1 MRDAMPVFES
11 DVTTTPAGIEPAVT
25 GPAKD
30 SIWLEYEK
38 FYKTR
43 ALAVQ
48 ELEKRVK
55 KAIAPFSSNL
65 RVTGRVKSFKSFKR
79 KYIRHLQNDP
89 GTVPP
94 QITDL
99 IGIRIICTFL
109 EDLDEVE
116 KNLKKEFKTIEVQR
130 KGREHTFR
138 EFGYESIH
146 LLIEIPEDIAKESG
160 GKTAEIQ
167 IRTILQ
173 DALAEVEHELIY
185 KPEFYPVDT
194 PMKRKLAAINASLSL
209 ADTIFQEIRTHQK
222 KLNGEL
228 GKRRLSFFKKIEGST
243 DDILFSGFKAPLEDR
258 FASEDRFVPEERF
271 VPEAKR
277 EEIRQY
283 PSDASIDD
291 LLLAALTAHNEER
304 FTEAIAV
311 YTRIL
316 DIKTI
321 DTAVRSVILNHRG
334 MAFFARSNYEEA
346 VADFAEALRLDPK
359 SYKAVYYEG
368 IVYSVLQR
376 YSQALEAFNISL
388 EINPYQ
394 PYCLFRRA
402 QAYFHLEDYPKALAD
417 CETALS
423 QEPIEAIGKLKEL
436 VLAKLKL

>member
-1 MRDAMPVFES
+1 MPVSES
-11 DVTTTPAGIEPAVT
+11 DVTTTAASSEDAAS
-25 GPAKD
+25 GPAND

-38 FYKTR
+38 FYKSR
-43 ALAVQ
+43 ALTVQ

-55 KAIAPFSSNL
+55 KAIAPFSSSL

-79 KYIRHLQNDP
+79 KYIRYFQNAP
-89 GTVPP
+89 GVAPP
-94 QITDL
+94 PITDL

-116 KNLKKEFKTIEVQR
+116 KNIKKEFKTIEVDR

-146 LLIEIPEDIAKESG
+146 LLIEIPEDIANEGSG
-160 GKTAEIQ
+160 GTAEIQ

-173 DALAEVEHELIY
+173 DAWAEVEHELIY
-185 KPEFYPVDT
+185 KPEFYPVDA

-209 ADTIFQEIRTHQK
+209 ADTIFQEIRTHQRR
-222 KLNGEL
+222 LNGEL
-228 GKRRLSFFKKIEGST
+228 GKRRLSFFKKIEEST
-243 DDILFSGFKAPLEDR
+243 DDILLSGAKE
-258 FASEDRFVPEERF
+258 SVEEKIIPEE
-271 VPEAKR
+271 KG

-283 PSDASIDD
+283 PSDATIDD
-291 LLLAALTAHNEER
+291 LLLAGLTAHNEER
-304 FTEAIAV
+304 FAEAVAV

-316 DIKTI
+316 DMKTI
-321 DTAVRSVILNHRG
+321 DTSVRSVILNHRG

-346 VADFAEALRLDPK
+346 IADFAEALKLNPK
-359 SYKAVYYEG
+359 SYKAVYYKG
-368 IVYSVLQR
+368 IVYSVLRR
-376 YSQALEAFNISL
+376 YPQALEAFNSSL

-402 QAYFHLEDYPKALAD
+402 QAYFHLEDYPSALAD
-417 CETALS
+417 CETALL

-436 VLAKLKL
+436 ILAKLKM

>member
-1 MRDAMPVFES
+1 MPVFET
-11 DVTTTPAGIEPAVT
+11 DVTTHPT
-25 GPAKD
+25 GPGPDIPSPTND

-55 KAIAPFSSNL
+55 KAIAPFSSGL

-79 KYIRHLQNDP
+79 KYIRLLQNNKD
-89 GTVPP
+89 TAPP

-116 KNLKKEFKTIEVQR
+116 KKIRKEFRIVEVER
-130 KGREHTFR
+130 KGREHTFK

-146 LLIEIPEDIAKESG
+146 LLIDIPDDIAKEGG

-173 DALAEVEHELIY
+173 DAWAEVEHELIY
-185 KPEFYPVDT
+185 KPEFYPVDA

-209 ADTIFQEIRTHQK
+209 ADTIFQEIRAHQRR
-222 KLNGEL
+222 LNGEL
-228 GKRRLSFFKKIEGST
+228 GKRRRSFFRKIEEST
-243 DDILFSGFKAPLEDR
+243 DDVLLSGVKVQEKQ
-258 FASEDRFVPEERF
+258 FVQEE
-271 VPEAKR
+271 KG

-304 FTEAIAV
+304 FAEAIAV

-316 DIKTI
+316 DLQTI
-321 DTAVRSVILNHRG
+321 DMAVRSIILNHRG
-334 MAFFARSNYEEA
+334 MAYFARSNYEEA
-346 VADFAEALRLDPK
+346 VADFAEALKLNPEA
-359 SYKAVYYEG
+359 YKAVYYEG
-368 IVYSVLQR
+368 IVYSVLQH
-376 YSQALEAFNISL
+376 YLQALDAFNRSL

-402 QAYFHLEDYPKALAD
+402 QTYFHLEDYPEALAD
-417 CETALS
+417 CEKALS
-423 QEPIEAIGKLKEL
+423 QEPIEAIAKLKEL
-436 VLAKLKL
+436 VLEKLKM

>member
-1 MRDAMPVFES
+1 MRDAMPVANSSEITALADFEVEPVAS
-11 DVTTTPAGIEPAVT
+11 TPAR
-25 GPAKD
+25 D
-30 SIWLEYEK
+30 SIWAEYEK

-43 ALAVQ
+43 ALTVQ
-48 ELEKRVK
+48 ELERRVK
-55 KAIAPFSSNL
+55 KAVSPFSSGL

-79 KYIRHLQNDP
+79 KYIRNLQNDSS
-89 GTVPP
+89 VVHP

-99 IGIRIICTFL
+99 IGIRIICTFI
-109 EDLDEVE
+109 EDVDEVE
-116 KNLKKEFKTIEVQR
+116 KIIKKEFNAIEVER

-138 EFGYESIH
+138 EFGYKSTH
-146 LLIEIPEDIAKESG
+146 LLIEIPEDIAKEG
-160 GKTAEIQ
+160 GCKTAEIQ
-167 IRTILQ
+167 VRTILQ
-173 DALAEVEHELIY
+173 DAWAEVEHELIY

-209 ADTIFQEIRTHQK
+209 ADTIFQEIRTHQR

-228 GKRRLSFFKKIEGST
+228 GKRRRSFFKKIEEST
-243 DDILFSGFKAPLEDR
+243 DDILLSDARAPLE
-258 FASEDRFVPEERF
+258 EKPVPEEKDDEKL
-271 VPEAKR
+271 P
-277 EEIRQY
+277 Y
-283 PSDASIDD
+283 PSDATIDD
-291 LLLAALTAHNEER
+291 LLLAALTAHNKEQ
-304 FTEAIAV
+304 FTEAVNV

-316 DIKTI
+316 DMKTI
-321 DTAVRSVILNHRG
+321 DTSVRSIILNHRG

-346 VADFAEALRLDPK
+346 VADFSEALKLDPK

-376 YSQALEAFNISL
+376 YSQALEAFNKSI

-436 VLAKLKL
+436 VLDKLKL

>member
-1 MRDAMPVFES
+1 MPVTKS
-11 DVTTTPAGIEPAVT
+11 GLTATPVDPEPIIPD
-25 GPAKD
+25 PAND

-38 FYKTR
+38 FYKIR
-43 ALAVQ
+43 AITVQ

-55 KAIAPFSSNL
+55 KAVIPFSSNL
-65 RVTGRVKSFKSFKR
+65 RITGRVKSFKSFKR
-79 KYIRHLQNDP
+79 KYIRLLQNNPDNA
-89 GTVPP
+89 PP

-99 IGIRIICTFL
+99 IGIRIICTFI

-116 KNLKKEFKTIEVQR
+116 KNIKKEFKTIEVER
-130 KGREHTFR
+130 KGREHTYR

-146 LLIEIPEDIAKESG
+146 LLIEIPEDIAKNGG

-167 IRTILQ
+167 VRTILQ
-173 DALAEVEHELIY
+173 DAWAEVEHELIY

-209 ADTIFQEIRTHQK
+209 ADTIFQEIRTHQRR
-222 KLNGEL
+222 LNGEL
-228 GKRRLSFFKKIEGST
+228 GKRRRSFFRKIEEST
-243 DDILFSGFKAPLEDR
+243 DDILLSGVKPLQE
-258 FASEDRFVPEERF
+258 ELFVPEE
-271 VPEAKR
+271 KG
-277 EEIRQY
+277 EELRKY

-304 FTEAIAV
+304 FVEAIAV

-316 DIKTI
+316 DMKTL
-321 DTAVRSVILNHRG
+321 DTAVRSIILNHRG

-346 VADFAEALRLDPK
+346 AADFAEALDLNPK
-359 SYKAVYYEG
+359 AYKAVYYEG

-376 YSQALEAFNISL
+376 YSQALDAFNRSL

-402 QAYFHLEDYPKALAD
+402 QTYFHLEDYPKALAD
-417 CETALS
+417 CEKALS

-436 VLAKLKL
+436 VIAKLKF

>member
-1 MRDAMPVFES
+1 MPALKS
-11 DVTTTPAGIEPAVT
+11 DMTITPVGLEGDVS

-38 FYKTR
+38 FYKSR
-43 ALAVQ
+43 ALTVQ

-79 KYIRHLQNDP
+79 KYIRYLQNNKD
-89 GTVPP
+89 TAPP

-116 KNLKKEFKTIEVQR
+116 KKIRNEFKTIEVER
-130 KGREHTFR
+130 KGREYTFK

-146 LLIEIPEDIAKESG
+146 LLIEIPDDIAKEGG

-173 DALAEVEHELIY
+173 DAWAEVEHELIY
-185 KPEFYPVDT
+185 KPEFYPVDA

-209 ADTIFQEIRTHQK
+209 ADTIFQEIRAHQR

-228 GKRRLSFFKKIEGST
+228 GKRRRSFFRKIEEST
-243 DDILFSGFKAPLEDR
+243 DDILLSGVEAFSEGL
-258 FASEDRFVPEERF
+258 FVPVE
-271 VPEAKR
+271 KG
-277 EEIRQY
+277 EEIQQY

-304 FTEAIAV
+304 FAEAIAV

-316 DIKTI
+316 DMKTI
-321 DTAVRSVILNHRG
+321 DMSVRSIILNHRG
-334 MAFFARSNYEEA
+334 MAYFARSNYEEA
-346 VADFAEALRLDPK
+346 VADFAESLTLDPK
-359 SYKAVYYEG
+359 AYKAVYYEG
-368 IVYSVLQR
+368 IVYSVLLR
-376 YSQALEAFNISL
+376 YSQALDAFNRSL

-402 QAYFHLEDYPKALAD
+402 QTYFHLEDYPKALAD
-417 CETALS
+417 CEKALS
-423 QEPIEAIGKLKEL
+423 QEPIEAIWKLKEL
-436 VLAKLKL
+436 VLAKLKM